1 MTVSLTNSKAVYQG
15 IKDAGIFSLSALP
28 ETWLV
33 YLLQMADDDPQMS
46 LVEVAKEEEAI
57 GTEEDDDE
65 EPEEEDEAVETGA
78 LNPGKPA
85 MMAAWDLV
93 DMGEPKLF
101 APPRPRDLEF
111 LGVLALECN

>member
-15 IKDAGIFSLSALP
+15 IKDAGVYSLSALP

-57 GTEEDDDE
+57 GI
-65 EPEEEDEAVETGA
+65 AAGA
-78 LNPGKPA
+78 HFANKPHILLMQSHGFLAA
-85 MMAAWDLV
+85 MSGMI
-93 DMGEPKLF
+93 
-101 APPRPRDLEF
+101 
-111 LGVLALECN
+111 